1 MGSKTRVPM
10 QVDPDFEIR
19 IKNLQKAI
27 RIKQGENLSL
37 REITG
42 SIARLPNFDDLEREI
57 LKSAKIDLKINLDRR
72 KK

>member
-1 MGSKTRVPM
+1 M

-27 RIKQGENLSL
+27 RIKQGENWSL

-42 SIARLPNFDDLEREI
+42 KVARLPNFDDLEKEL
-57 LKSAKIDLKINLDRR
+57 LKVGSVDLKINLDVR

>member
-1 MGSKTRVPM
+1 MANKTRVPM

-27 RIKQGENLSL
+27 RIKQGENWSL

-42 SIARLPNFDDLEREI
+42 KVARLPNFDDLEKEL
-57 LKSAKIDLKINLDRR
+57 LKVGSVDLKINLDVR

>member
-10 QVDPDFEIR
+10 QVDPDFEVR

-27 RIKQGENLSL
+27 RIRQGENLSL

-42 SIARLPNFDDLEREI
+42 NIARMPNFDDLEKEL
-57 LKSAKIDLKINLDRR
+57 LKVGVPDIKLNLDRR

>member
-10 QVDPDFEIR
+10 QVDPDFEVR

-42 SIARLPNFDDLEREI
+42 NIARMPNFDDLEREL
-57 LKSAKIDLKINLDRR
+57 LKVGVPDIKLNLDRR